1 MTTSPF
7 TVCSS
12 RDDADRTRRL
22 AALLTDGTLRPLVR
36 HVLPLV
42 AAADAHRMIETG
54 HVGGKIVL
62 DMTGAG

>member
-1 MTTSPF
+1 
-7 TVCSS
+7 
-12 RDDADRTRRL
+12 
-22 AALLTDGTLRPLVR
+22 LLTDGTLRPLVR